1 MSSHHP
7 LRTNSVTYCSTP
19 FELRMCAGQSKT
31 AAKSDVDN
39 VDVEGKCPT
48 SNIVAACPQ
57 AHPILVGNKTGGRKK
72 LKTHT
77 RSWPKGKKGILSAQ
91 RKHTPAQL
99 TYPAL
104 PRRGSATSC
113 RHHDVQQPPRH
124 KRVSLQD
131 RSHTRSNHLLI
142 RTHEPRKC
150 PEAQRTPTARQ
161 HGILVHSAHRHEEE
175 SRRVVRPAAV
185 LPDPERRHAAKPTDQ
200 PPHLIWRHRGGQIA
214 HHDLHIR
221 RVWCDSSRW
230 VRQRAAQHAPNR
242 RSTRHSR

>member
-77 RSWPKGKKGILSAQ
+77 RSWPKGKKRNLVRATQALSRTA
-91 RKHTPAQL
+91 H
-99 TYPAL
+99 L
-104 PRRGSATSC
+104 PRTPPAGA
-113 RHHDVQQPPRH
+113 QPP
-124 KRVSLQD
+124 
-131 RSHTRSNHLLI
+131 
-142 RTHEPRKC
+142 
-150 PEAQRTPTARQ
+150 
-161 HGILVHSAHRHEEE
+161 
-175 SRRVVRPAAV
+175 AAGTMTFNSPHV
-185 LPDPERRHAAKPTDQ
+185 TNALAFRIAAT
-200 PPHLIWRHRGGQIA
+200 
-214 HHDLHIR
+214 
-221 RVWCDSSRW
+221 
-230 VRQRAAQHAPNR
+230 RAA
-242 RSTRHSR
+242 TTC

>member
-77 RSWPKGKKGILSAQ
+77 RSWPKGKKKESCPRNASTLPHSSP
-91 RKHTPAQL
+91 TPHS
-99 TYPAL
+99 PA
-104 PRRGSATSC
+104 GA
-113 RHHDVQQPPRH
+113 QPP
-124 KRVSLQD
+124 
-131 RSHTRSNHLLI
+131 
-142 RTHEPRKC
+142 
-150 PEAQRTPTARQ
+150 
-161 HGILVHSAHRHEEE
+161 
-175 SRRVVRPAAV
+175 AAGTMTFNSPHV
-185 LPDPERRHAAKPTDQ
+185 TNALAFRIAAT
-200 PPHLIWRHRGGQIA
+200 
-214 HHDLHIR
+214 
-221 RVWCDSSRW
+221 
-230 VRQRAAQHAPNR
+230 RAA
-242 RSTRHSR
+242 TTC